1 MKRTPLWIGGKFLEP
16 SGGEYF
22 DDYNPSDQSLIAK
35 VAKGTPEDIDTAVAA
50 AREAFLTFSQSQAKE
65 REAILSRAAA
75 LVERDRDEYLQLLVD
90 EFRRKSFASNQ
101 ICLLNAASASY
112 DLRQVC

>member
-65 REAILSRAAA
+65 R
-75 LVERDRDEYLQLLVD
+75 
-90 EFRRKSFASNQ
+90 
-101 ICLLNAASASY
+101 
-112 DLRQVC
+112 